1 MTKTKTYL
9 IILFA
14 FFYLHVAQAQGS
26 PPTPGDGGNVGPGV
40 PIDGGIIAL
49 LAAGGAMGYKKL
61 KNKRNDTTE

>member
-14 FFYLHVAQAQGS
+14 FFYLHVAQAQN
-26 PPTPGDGGNVGPGV
+26 PPNPGDGGNVGPGV

-61 KNKRNDTTE
+61 KEKGIDTTE